1 VIHGP
6 SFRIPLC
13 MECPVLKTGKTV
25 MTYCLKVLCSDTHSR
40 IPDDT
45 SWTLNRSFEGKMGKP
60 KEKV

>member
-1 VIHGP
+1 
-6 SFRIPLC
+6 